1 VRLAAHGDRIRDQCT
16 LRALQPQRPGH
27 DAEGERAVSGACVA
41 PGPKSLQGLAWLA
54 RAGASPL
61 EPLQLVLG
69 CSRRRTLDHVRRLS
83 DAQLVRRVTMTRGD
97 GSLLLV
103 TAAGARVAGLP
114 AASAPR
120 GVAPTTWAHASGC
133 AWVSAWLQLRG
144 RSWVSEREVLDD
156 EFWRCELR
164 YQDRR
169 GTVRITHRPDLGVRT
184 AAGPVA
190 IEVELQRKSAA
201 RLRAICALYAQLT
214 EHDAPLGGVIYV
226 CGRADVAERVA
237 VAAEL
242 VGLRAPALSVRS
254 LRDVVAQTRAAAG
267 VENLVEGGAG

>member
-1 VRLAAHGDRIRDQCT
+1 M
-16 LRALQPQRPGH
+16 
-27 DAEGERAVSGACVA
+27 SGACVA
-41 PGPKSLQGLAWLA
+41 PGPKSLHGLAWLA
-54 RAGASPL
+54 RVGASPL

-69 CSRRRTLDHVRRLS
+69 CSQRRALDHVRRLS
-83 DAQLVRRVTMTRGD
+83 DADLVRRVTMTRGE

-120 GVAPTTWAHASGC
+120 SVAPTTWAHASGC
-133 AWVSAWLQLRG
+133 AWASAWLALRG

-169 GTVRITHRPDLGVRT
+169 GTVRVTHRPDLGVDT

-201 RLRAICALYAQLT
+201 RLRAICAMYAQLT
-214 EHDAPLGGVIYV
+214 EHDAPFGGVIYI
-226 CGRADVAERVA
+226 CDREDVADRVA
-237 VAAEL
+237 AAAQL
-242 VGLRAPALSVRS
+242 VGLRASALSVRT
-254 LRDVVAQTRAAAG
+254 LHDVVAQTRAAAG
-267 VENLVEGGAG
+267 VEDLVEGPGS